1 MTKMVLQFVLA
12 GRLGVSGLASAQN
25 IRVDIPAQ
33 PSGPSRAEVAK
44 RAVIGAG
51 QTLVRPFQAMSFE

>member
-25 IRVDIPAQ
+25 IRVDIPA
-33 PSGPSRAEVAK
+33 
-44 RAVIGAG
+44 
-51 QTLVRPFQAMSFE
+51 